1 MLEQKQHLFQIQI
14 PFSSINT
21 EIEKSL
27 TNKPRLILL
36 HRSDLISKQDQ
47 RALLDYYKRTDDHV
61 LLTSTKTKM
70 NMNAIVPTL
79 MSIKQKRFVSVGS
92 YFAVM
97 GIPNV
102 GKSSIIRHIQKSS
115 LDFRK
120 SSCTRQGI
128 TGREESAR
136 WRRSWHHQTRCFD
149 QSPQRSGC
157 LHDRHAWNLS
167 AERLR
172 PRSGNETGAVWICE
186 GQCCG

>member
-1 MLEQKQHLFQIQI
+1 M
-14 PFSSINT
+14 
-21 EIEKSL
+21 EKSL
-27 TNKPRLILL
+27 ANKPRLILL

-120 SSCTRQGI
+120 SIEIRLEMTS
-128 TGREESAR
+128 REKSACR
-136 WRRSWHHQTRCFD
+136 RRSRNHQTRCFD
-149 QSPQRSGC
+149 Q
-157 LHDRHAWNLS
+157 
-167 AERLR
+167 
-172 PRSGNETGAVWICE
+172 GA
-186 GQCCG
+186 Q